1 MYKTFFLILRA
12 SCRSNVDFPIPGSPP
27 KRVTDP
33 GTKPPPRTV
42 SNSLS
47 PDLNLGIRS
56 TFMSFI

>member
-47 PDLNLGIRS
+47 PDLNLGIR
-56 TFMSFI
+56 